1 MKEGRPHE
9 AGTAASSTS
18 RSRISTRKPLAG
30 EQLRCMGPPC
40 IALLTFLLGR
50 GYLGRGEDGDLELVD
65 RVRVRVYLNSGYT
78 PWMA

>member
-1 MKEGRPHE
+1 
-9 AGTAASSTS
+9 
-18 RSRISTRKPLAG
+18 LAG